1 MQVIIIFCLLII
13 KLADISVDFLYF
25 PVGLFEFLNQP
36 LFCPLSCFVNTIHE
50 MELNK
55 ITIVSIEAT
64 IILDNFI
71 FLVLRLYYIYL

>member
-1 MQVIIIFCLLII
+1 
-13 KLADISVDFLYF
+13 
-25 PVGLFEFLNQP
+25 
-36 LFCPLSCFVNTIHE
+36 